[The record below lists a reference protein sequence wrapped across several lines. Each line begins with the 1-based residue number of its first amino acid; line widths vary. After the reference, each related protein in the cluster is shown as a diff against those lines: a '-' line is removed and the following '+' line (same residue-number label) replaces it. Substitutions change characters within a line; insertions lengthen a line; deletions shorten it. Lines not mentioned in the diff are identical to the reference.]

1 MPLWWSHLFIYFLL
15 VSRESS
21 AWGSMAQRQNSFEV
35 SVKRLFLIRFICSAT
50 SKTICPRRNPKTLH
64 STPPSHLRDLVVVEQ
79 RCKSPQTV
87 KKKPSGQGG
96 GGAAGVAS
104 WGCLEVWGGGVVLG
118 NQNDGQQWEV
128 FCGLPRTC
136 KVGRLVSFHSSLWS
150 SGKHRAAEVCT
161 ASPRLT
167 AAVCFCVCVW

>member
-96 GGAAGVAS
+96 GGCCGCSKLGVFGGLGRRSRAGQSKWWTAVRS
-104 WGCLEVWGGGVVLG
+104 VLWAPTYM
-118 NQNDGQQWEV
+118 QSRPTCELSQLPLV
-128 FCGLPRTC
+128 FR
-136 KVGRLVSFHSSLWS
+136 
-150 SGKHRAAEVCT
+150 
-161 ASPRLT
+161 
-167 AAVCFCVCVW
+167 